1 MKRFALLLSNE
12 FKLFRTAIPVHL
24 IGIFQP
30 ALMFSLIALV
40 LVTPTFEMQM
50 EPPDTALEEQL
61 FSAMKQVGSPI
72 GQPYI
77 DPVVIETSPDQ
88 DIQGGQIIKFERDAG
103 RETAVQQFGLID
115 SNMVKNFRNRLTAAA
130 LVIWNESLGDDAI
143 TIGQEPWLP
152 RDISYNVYF
161 GMAMMPLAAMLAS
174 SLIGAFLTAQEFEF
188 NTIIEYRLSP
198 TSRYLLIGARL
209 FRLSLTGLFSGLV
222 LMVVIGVMTGTWPY
236 SPVGIGLIL
245 LAVALIG
252 GCIGTLAGLILQKTL
267 PAFLVGLT
275 FSFFTWIMGSAFGL
289 SSGFSGLYEAVSRF
303 MPNTYAVE
311 LLFPLYYRVNT
322 GSSLQAIILLVT
334 VGVVLFLVT
343 NITYQSRVLTRS

>member
-1 MKRFALLLSNE
+1 MKRFALLLRNE

-40 LVTPTFEMQM
+40 LVTPTFEVQM
-50 EPPDTALEEQL
+50 EPPVTALEEQL
-61 FSAMKQVGSPI
+61 FFAMKQVGSPI

-77 DPVVIETSPDQ
+77 DPVVVETSNDQ
-88 DIQGGQIIKFERDAG
+88 EVQGGQIIRFERDAG

-130 LVIWNESLGDDAI
+130 LLIWNEELGGDAI
-143 TIGQEPWLP
+143 TIEQEPWLP

-161 GMAMMPLAAMLAS
+161 GMAMLPLAAMLAS

-222 LMVVIGVMTGTWPY
+222 LMVVIGVMTGTWP
-236 SPVGIGLIL
+236 SSLGGIGLIL

-252 GCIGTLAGLILQKTL
+252 SCIGTLAGLILQKTL

-311 LLFPLYYRVNT
+311 LLFPIYYRVNT
-322 GSSLQAIILLVT
+322 GSSLQAIILLIT
-334 VGVVLFLVT
+334 VGGVLFLVT
-343 NITYQSRVLTRS
+343 NITYQSRVLARS